1 MVLIFEQG
9 VPQKKTIGMR
19 IICTAFVLSCLSSLQ
34 GAALAPWV
42 SPNVRLGEDPV
53 ELPSGDGK
61 NQAEPHVTRSFVDPD
76 LVLATFQEGRYSDG
90 GAVSNGYAVS
100 RDGGFTWHR
109 GLNPNLTLVSG
120 GIYHRATDPVAGIS
134 LDGILYLNS
143 LVAVDAAFDVGRL
156 VIQRSD
162 DFGQTWTNPRT
173 IYTGPVLSD
182 SNWIFPDK
190 NWMVVN
196 DLPGSPNEG
205 RVIVT
210 WTNFRTQVG
219 SGLNL
224 QDFLIMC
231 AHSDDKGNTWSAPVF
246 VTPAGGET
254 QSDLQYQGSQ
264 PVFLP
269 GGGLAIVYHNFS
281 NTALE
286 VRYSP
291 DGGESFPFGPTL
303 LHDGYILYNAPNMR
317 DGSFLPSVGVARE
330 SGDLYVA
337 YTSRAND
344 DDQFGEIYFVR
355 SHRALANSPANA
367 APEWNFRDPVII
379 TGGPSMHVTCT
390 PTLSVSPDGQRVNV
404 FFYDN
409 RNGTGLN
416 DSGDFYAVQSIDG
429 GTTWSDAFRI
439 SESTFPLSRATQT
452 NRGYMLGDYYGFAP
466 PLGPGQAGVAVWV
479 GTPFATADPW
489 SSRIGGL
496 ENGVFEGWLQAQIPF
511 SLRYA
516 ETAANRYADP
526 DRDGIPN
533 LLEYVTG
540 QPPNESN
547 SPVPFTDGLSF
558 KRLAGGTDPDVQ
570 VQVRAGTGR
579 WPDSQV
585 ISNAVPFVES
595 YGEGYWDT
603 LTWATGSAFDHFE
616 FALNGSERWFLMD
629 ERAPAQWVLAQN
641 DSWVWSPWLGDF
653 NTRTAPW
660 LFHESLGWVYDLDG
674 VLWSPLLSAYLF
686 PSPSFHP
693 WMYRSDGS
701 YVYLLPDEPW
711 IFDSVTGEWIRSF

>member
-1 MVLIFEQG
+1 
-9 VPQKKTIGMR
+9 MR
-19 IICTAFVLSCLSSLQ
+19 FICTALTLCYLSGLH

-42 SPNVRLGEDPV
+42 SPNVRLGVDPAA
-53 ELPSGDGK
+53 LPSGDGK

-90 GAVSNGYAVS
+90 GAVCNGYAVS

-109 GLNPNLTLVSG
+109 DLNPNLTLASG
-120 GIYHRATDPVAGIS
+120 GIYYRATDPVAGIS
-134 LDGILYLNS
+134 LDGTLYLNS
-143 LVAVDAAFDVGRL
+143 LVALDAAFNVGRL
-156 VIQRSD
+156 VVQRSD
-162 DFGQTWTNPRT
+162 DHGQTWSNPIT
-173 IYTGPVLSD
+173 IYTGPVLSE

-205 RVIVT
+205 RIIVT

-219 SGLNL
+219 PGLNL
-224 QDFLIMC
+224 QDVLIMC
-231 AHSDDKGNTWSAPVF
+231 AHSDDAGNTWSTPVF

-291 DGGESFPFGPTL
+291 DGGASFPFGPAP
-303 LHDGYILYNAPNMR
+303 LHDGYILYDAANMR

-330 SGDLYVA
+330 SGDLFVA
-337 YTSRAND
+337 YTSKAND
-344 DDQFGEIYFVR
+344 GDQFGEIYFVR
-355 SHRALANSPANA
+355 SERVTADSPANT
-367 APEWNFRDPVII
+367 APEWNFRDPII
-379 TGGPSMHVTCT
+379 ISGGPSAHITCT
-390 PTLSVSPDGQRVNV
+390 PTLSVSPDGQRVTV

-409 RNGTGLN
+409 RNGAGTN
-416 DSGDFYAVQSIDG
+416 DSGDFHAVQSLDG
-429 GTTWSDAFRI
+429 GTSWSEAFRI
-439 SESTFPLSRATQT
+439 SESTFPLDRATLT

-466 PLGPGQAGVAVWV
+466 PLGPDQAGIAVWV
-479 GTPFATADPW
+479 GTPFSTADPW

-496 ENGVFEGWLQAQIPF
+496 ENGVFEGWLQAQLPF
-511 SLRYA
+511 SQRYA
-516 ETAANRYADP
+516 DPLANRYADP
-526 DRDGIPN
+526 DRDGIPT

-540 QPPNESN
+540 LSPNQSDL
-547 SPVPFTDGLSF
+547 PGPFSDGFSF
-558 KRLAGGTDPDVQ
+558 HRLAAGTDPDMRI
-570 VQVRAGTGR
+570 QVRAGTGQ

-585 ISNAVPFVES
+585 ISDAVPFVEAH
-595 YGEGYWDT
+595 GEGYWDT
-603 LTWATGSAFDHFE
+603 LTWVTAGAFGHFE
-616 FALNGSERWFLMD
+616 FILNEEERWFFVD
-629 ERAPAQWVLAQN
+629 QRAPARWVMVEDN
-641 DSWVWSPWLGDF
+641 SWVWSPWLGGF
-653 NTRTAPW
+653 NTRLAPW

-674 VLWSPLLSAYLF
+674 VFWSPLLSAYLL

-701 YVYLLPDEPW
+701 YIYLLEGEPRL
-711 IFDSVTGEWIRSF
+711 FDTVTEEWIRSY